1 MPDQSR
7 RRAAV
12 RERYLERVDDQ
23 LGAHVVGHRP
33 AGDPPR
39 VEVLD
44 GGQVQPALP
53 GPEVGDV
60 GDPDAIRAVGG
71 EGAIE

>member
-1 MPDQSR
+1 MWS
-7 RRAAV
+7 AIA
-12 RERYLERVDDQ
+12 
-23 LGAHVVGHRP
+23 RP
-33 AGDPPR
+33 TTPR